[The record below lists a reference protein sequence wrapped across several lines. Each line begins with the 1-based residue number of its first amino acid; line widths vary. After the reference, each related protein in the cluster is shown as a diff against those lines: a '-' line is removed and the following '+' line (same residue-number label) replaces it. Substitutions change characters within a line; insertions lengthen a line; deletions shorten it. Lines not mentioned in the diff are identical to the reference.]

1 MLKKFISLI
10 AALSLAASLAVP
22 AWAAPEAGA
31 GMDEISGNLIKYGD
45 FDIASDVAGM
55 LSDDGSWSDSKNFS
69 YELNTNPANTYGGS
83 WGSLKVTQNSA
94 NEQSERRPV
103 LRLRR
108 NQWYRLQGA
117 VKLAQE
123 HVGDTTF
130 GIVLTNADSWD
141 KWTWNWNI
149 LGSGEHGN
157 TVNTN
162 MGTVKLSAES
172 WYEFDVYFQPC
183 LTQEQNKNAAA
194 FEYSFSDVNTFYDQY
209 GMIFRV
215 GNPNQAASYYLDEL
229 SLTPVNGGVN
239 PHFDNNA
246 QHWKWNGYIDPQI
259 VAFDAQAEGVAD
271 LVASGDF
278 PNVSTV
284 RKIAGHATLG
294 AALPFEQ
301 RVAMESGKAYEI
313 SMWVKGET
321 PDKDTSYS
329 SEYCKFIP
337 FWFNAG
343 FSKLF
348 SWYYGTNWI
357 QSGVTYTKKGE
368 WTNIKFIV
376 QNSVSSLD
384 GQLTLRYNANAST
397 AINQDEGSTVGS
409 TFYVADVSVKEA
421 SDNLIS
427 NPHFVKFSVWN
438 DWSGKNPRSC
448 DDPHYNSGVAETSS
462 WSHNAGFSAKTNVEN
477 KTYIPDITYD
487 NSKAWGV
494 FDLSNPDSDYVYQN
508 CTLDSSRKYDL
519 SVWAKA
525 ETEGSFAFVVGDS
538 IIPAQMA
545 CTTNGW
551 SKLTAAGV
559 SPAVSGAQPVGLTM
573 VNGSGGY
580 LTEGSFE
587 FTDFTA
593 IEAQE
598 AVVIDNITID
608 GLTADTEMTVHAEAS
623 STAPFAGLY
632 KYLVGGSTVKE
643 GRINA
648 GEEIP
653 ALAYSES
660 YVGSDIQLILKP
672 LSVYNTW
679 GADVESN
686 VYTIPAEA
694 EDAQAS
700 LLSIE
705 DSDGNIIM
713 DDEGYS
719 DISFGETAQILGS
732 VELSSQKAP
741 AKATILLAGY
751 SAEGKLIDLKM
762 NTQTIP
768 ANTKNQRVETEAME
782 ISNTD
787 IAKATVMVWN
797 DNMEPLSSVVYVTE
811 K

>member
-1 MLKKFISLI
+1 MLKKLISLM
-10 AALSLAASLAVP
+10 AALGLAASLAIP

-31 GMDEISGNLIKYGD
+31 DMEEISGNLIKYGD
-45 FDIASDVAGM
+45 FDLASDVTGM
-55 LSDDGSWSDSKNFS
+55 LSEDGSWSDSKSFA
-69 YELNTNPANTYGGS
+69 YALNTNPANTYRDS

-94 NEQSERRPV
+94 NEQAERRPV

-149 LGSGEHGN
+149 LGSGERGN

-162 MGTVKLSAES
+162 MGTVKLSSES

-209 GMIFRV
+209 GLIFRV

-229 SLTPVNGGVN
+229 SLTPVGGGVN
-239 PHFDNNA
+239 SHFDNNA
-246 QHWKWNGYIDPQI
+246 QYWKWNQYIDPQI
-259 VAFDAQAEGVAD
+259 VQFHAQEEGVAD

-278 PNVSTV
+278 PDVSTV

-294 AALPFEQ
+294 AVLPFEQ

-343 FSKLF
+343 SSNLF

-376 QNSVSSLD
+376 QNSISSLD
-384 GQLTLRYNANAST
+384 GQLALRYNANAST
-397 AINQDEGSTVGS
+397 AINQDEGFTVGS

-421 SDNLIS
+421 SQNLIG

-438 DWSGKNPRSC
+438 DWSAKNPRSC

-477 KTYIPDITYD
+477 KTYIPDVTYD

-508 CTLDSSRKYDL
+508 CTLDSSRKYNL
-519 SVWAKA
+519 SVWTRTQ
-525 ETEGSFAFVVGDS
+525 TEGDFAFVVGDS
-538 IIPAQMA
+538 VIPAETA
-545 CTTNGW
+545 LTRNGW
-551 SKLTAAGV
+551 SKLTAADV

-573 VNGSGGY
+573 VDGSGSY

-587 FTDFTA
+587 FTAFTA
-593 IEAQE
+593 AEAQE

-608 GLTADTEMTVHAEAS
+608 GLTADSEMSVNVEAS
-623 STAPFAGLY
+623 STAPYAGLY
-632 KYLVGGSTVKE
+632 KYLVGGSIVME

-648 GEEIP
+648 GEAIP
-653 ALAYSES
+653 ALAYSED
-660 YVGSDIQLILKP
+660 YIGSDIQLILKP

-679 GADVESN
+679 GADAESN
-686 VYTIPAEA
+686 VYTIPAET

-705 DSDGNIIM
+705 DADGNIVM

-732 VELSSQKAP
+732 VELSSQKVP

-751 SAEGKLIDLKM
+751 SADGSLIDVKI
-762 NTQTIP
+762 NTQIIP
-768 ANTKNQRVETEAME
+768 ANTKNQRVETEAIE
-782 ISNTD
+782 ISNAN
-787 IAKATVMVWN
+787 IKKAVVMVWN
-797 DNMEPLSSVVYVTE
+797 DNMEPLSSAVYVTKE
-811 K
+811 